1 MLEIT
6 FKDGSSRQYTD
17 KSYTDYDYLKDIF
30 VVIRD
35 TQWVGIY
42 SMSEVRSIECYP
54 DPVVVRNAGIDIEK
68 LSEELNKALR
78 ETEDNKNRNLAANYG
93 GV

>member
-35 TQWVGIY
+35 TQWIGIY
-42 SMSEVRSIECYP
+42 SMSEVRSVEYYP
-54 DPVVVRNAGIDIEK
+54 DPVVVRNADIDIEK
-68 LSEELNKALR
+68 LSEGLNKALR